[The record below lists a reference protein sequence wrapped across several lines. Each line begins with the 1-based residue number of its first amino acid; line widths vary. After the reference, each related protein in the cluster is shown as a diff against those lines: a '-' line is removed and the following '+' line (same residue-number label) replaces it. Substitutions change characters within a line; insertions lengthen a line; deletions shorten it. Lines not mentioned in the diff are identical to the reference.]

1 MVSCKAVMDLS
12 TQVTCWS
19 YLAERMARLT
29 ALLPGP
35 TSIQVNVLARDR
47 GWEGGQH
54 QHPQLLGLRPGD
66 EDRRPD
72 MYGDVVEVPVTKDG
86 LHGHA
91 SQPPLHKPVDGGDL
105 LWDRVQLS
113 RYLADSSGSGTLAAE
128 SWAVTWYNTSTR
140 EEDWVVVEQD
150 SFWVEEIV

>member
-1 MVSCKAVMDLS
+1 MK
-12 TQVTCWS
+12 
-19 YLAERMARLT
+19 
-29 ALLPGP
+29 
-35 TSIQVNVLARDR
+35 VLARAR
-47 GWEGGQH
+47 GWEAGQH
-54 QHPQLLGLRPGD
+54 QLHQLLGLRPGD
-66 EDRRPD
+66 EDGRPD

-91 SQPPLHKPVDGGDL
+91 SQPALHKPVDGGDL

-140 EEDWVVVEQD
+140 EEDWVVVL
-150 SFWVEEIV
+150 VRNTI